1 MAKRAA
7 RKTDDRGVSLELGH
21 RLFGGST
28 LPDDELW
35 CQIQRWYRTEGY
47 QAQIPIE
54 ELPVT
59 YLEKLLRLA
68 LEGIHGDLVIIR
80 DESALPAESMVFE
93 PLPNDEISAFPDRS
107 AFAEFFDDQE
117 SALPA
122 VDSVKF
128 AVLVPR
134 HRKQKSHGITDQE
147 IDALNAYLRSRIE
160 GTDDSAPAG
169 ALEEKFR
176 RERIRWIIEDSPIS
190 NAPIESDEFRS
201 SAMNAFPS
209 RVIPHLASLA
219 KMSISE
225 ARKLTFFQL
234 VLAAR
239 AAREATQG
247 TGQRLLKPGN
257 RSKDEIRYTF
267 EQQQLKNNPTAQRCD
282 IINAY
287 RREHPGDSSVDENN
301 WKQSIYRW
309 SRKVT

>member
-7 RKTDDRGVSLELGH
+7 RKTDDKGVSLELGR
-21 RLFGGST
+21 RLFDGST

-35 CQIQRWYRTEGY
+35 SQIQRWYRTEGY

-54 ELPVT
+54 KLPVT

-80 DESALPAESMVFE
+80 DESALPTESMVFE

-122 VDSVKF
+122 ADPGKF
-128 AVLVPR
+128 AVLVPG

-160 GTDDSAPAG
+160 GIEDSAPAG

-201 SAMNAFPS
+201 SVMNAFPS
-209 RVIPHLASLA
+209 GVIPHLASLA

-247 TGQRLLKPGN
+247 KKKDPTKSWSHAQEQRGRQELDKQPGIKTKAFVKVVKISDKVGGELLHYLRGTKPKKRN
-257 RSKDEIRYTF
+257 T
-267 EQQQLKNNPTAQRCD
+267 Q
-282 IINAY
+282 
-287 RREHPGDSSVDENN
+287 
-301 WKQSIYRW
+301 
-309 SRKVT
+309 

>member
-7 RKTDDRGVSLELGH
+7 RKTDDQDKAVSLELGR
-21 RLFGGST
+21 RLFGGLA
-28 LPDDELW
+28 LPDDECW
-35 CQIQRWYRTEGY
+35 SRIQRWYRTEGY

-54 ELPVT
+54 ELPVA

-68 LEGIHGDLVIIR
+68 LEGIHGDLLVI
-80 DESALPAESMVFE
+80 
-93 PLPNDEISAFPDRS
+93 
-107 AFAEFFDDQE
+107 QGE

-128 AVLVPR
+128 AVLVPG

-147 IDALNAYLRSRIE
+147 IDALDAYLRSRIE
-160 GTDDSAPAG
+160 GTDDSAPVG

-190 NAPIESDEFRS
+190 NAPIESQEFQS

-209 RVIPHLASLA
+209 RVIPDLASLA

-247 TGQRLLKPGN
+247 KKKKPTKSWSRAQEQQGRQLLDKLPDITSKAF
-257 RSKDEIRYTF
+257 SKDVGIRNEVGGELLHRLRGTTPKKRNM
-267 EQQQLKNNPTAQRCD
+267 E
-282 IINAY
+282 
-287 RREHPGDSSVDENN
+287 
-301 WKQSIYRW
+301 
-309 SRKVT
+309 

>member
-7 RKTDDRGVSLELGH
+7 RKTDDQDKAVSLELGR
-21 RLFGGST
+21 RLFGGSK
-28 LPDDELW
+28 LPDDECW
-35 CQIQRWYRTEGY
+35 SQIQRWYRTEGY

-54 ELPVT
+54 ELPVA

-80 DESALPAESMVFE
+80 DESALPTESMVFE
-93 PLPNDEISAFPDRS
+93 LLPNDEISAFPDQS

-128 AVLVPR
+128 AVLVPA
-134 HRKQKSHGITDQE
+134 HLKQKSHGFTDQE

-160 GTDDSAPAG
+160 GIEDSAPVG

-190 NAPIESDEFRS
+190 NAPIESQEFQS

-209 RVIPHLASLA
+209 RVIPDLASLA

-247 TGQRLLKPGN
+247 KKKEPTKSWSHAQEQRGRQLLDKNPRITQDDFLRTMSMNRKNANDLWHSLNGTKPKKRN
-257 RSKDEIRYTF
+257 ME
-267 EQQQLKNNPTAQRCD
+267 
-282 IINAY
+282 
-287 RREHPGDSSVDENN
+287 
-301 WKQSIYRW
+301 
-309 SRKVT
+309 